1 MFLTKLKNGCDYVYF
16 TDINGQRNKTSTRTK
31 SKTEAKQ
38 FLISFQTT
46 FGTRKKEKLEPLTLK
61 QFRWKFLKHSESYHS
76 WKTTLDYKSTFNEME
91 EYFGNI
97 LLTEFTQRSIEE
109 FIQMKIRKRS
119 LHTGRRHLI
128 NIKAMFNKAVAYGYL
143 ETSPAKNIKR
153 IKPPER
159 LPMFFPKEE
168 FSKLLE
174 TIDNNYWKDLVEFAV
189 KTGLRK
195 MEILNLKETNIF
207 YNHKPL

>member
-1 MFLTKLKNGCDYVYF
+1 
-16 TDINGQRNKTSTRTK
+16 
-31 SKTEAKQ
+31 
-38 FLISFQTT
+38 
-46 FGTRKKEKLEPLTLK
+46 
-61 QFRWKFLKHSESYHS
+61 
-76 WKTTLDYKSTFNEME
+76 
-91 EYFGNI
+91 

-119 LHTGRRHLI
+119 PHTGIRHLI
-128 NIKAMFNKAVAYGYL
+128 NIKTMFNKAVAYGYP